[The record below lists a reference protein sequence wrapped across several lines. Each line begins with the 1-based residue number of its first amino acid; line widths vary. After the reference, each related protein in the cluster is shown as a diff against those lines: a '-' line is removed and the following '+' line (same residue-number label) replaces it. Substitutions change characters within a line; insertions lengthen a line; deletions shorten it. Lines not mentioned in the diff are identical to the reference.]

1 MPIGTKSSKIN
12 ISKEIDT
19 KLISKKI
26 SSYLINGDII
36 FLYGEI
42 GVGKTT
48 FVKYLINYLQK
59 KNKEK
64 ETEVP
69 SPTFNIVN
77 EYLVKKQKIFHY
89 DLYRIKDEKELNNI
103 GLFEDRESSISLV
116 EWPEV
121 IKKKPSKIIELYFN
135 YEKNF
140 NQRNLIICT
149 EYRKEILNE
158 FKK

>member
-77 EYLVKKQKIFHY
+77 EYLVKRQKIIHY
-89 DLYRIKDEKELNNI
+89 DLYRMKNYKEISQLGVFETSKDYIKI
-103 GLFEDRESSISLV
+103 I
-116 EWPEV
+116 EWPEFIE
-121 IKKKPSKIIELYFN
+121 IKPKDRIDIRFMYSKIVN
-135 YEKNF
+135 YREVKVASYGK
-140 NQRNLIICT
+140 C
-149 EYRKEILNE
+149 
-158 FKK
+158 KKY